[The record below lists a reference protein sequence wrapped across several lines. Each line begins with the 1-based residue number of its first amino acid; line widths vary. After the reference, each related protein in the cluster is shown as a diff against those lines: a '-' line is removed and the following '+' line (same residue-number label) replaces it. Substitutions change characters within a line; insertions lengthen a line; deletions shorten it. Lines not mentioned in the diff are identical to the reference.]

1 MDSTCL
7 LRLSNSWFLAKLVD
21 FQPGLT
27 LASDRYIVQA
37 RDVIGTRAAK
47 RSEILF
53 LDGDEEKVKTL
64 KGVRLFYFVLSAL
77 TNDQLGGL
85 RKSKEEVPDPDQ
97 YRSTAATR
105 EATPPI
111 LADEIPF
118 AHRSRQDQLHA
129 IRPQLE
135 KIIRD
140 EYAPSLPRVD
150 AFYRQKKVPY
160 LIGDYKEIELST
172 FFPPELRRWLIRP
185 EAGNI
190 VSLVPTQ
197 DRK

>member
-1 MDSTCL
+1 MSFL
-7 LRLSNSWFLAKLVD
+7 LDAI
-21 FQPGLT
+21 GLT
-27 LASDRYIVQA
+27 D
-37 RDVIGTRAAK
+37 
-47 RSEILF
+47 
-53 LDGDEEKVKTL
+53 
-64 KGVRLFYFVLSAL
+64 
-77 TNDQLGGL
+77 DQLGGL

-150 AFYRQKKVPY
+150 AFFLRKKIPY
-160 LIGDYKEIELST
+160 LTGDYTEVELST
-172 FFPPELRRWLIRP
+172 FFPPELRRWLLRP

-190 VSLVPTQ
+190 VSLLLKQ
-197 DRK
+197 RRKSLTSSQTNLLDQ